1 MRSIEDGS
9 ALQDDNVE
17 YDIKINE
24 PAEFDLTGHH
34 ELISNS
40 TNSDYMY
47 DFTSDEEV
55 ESSLSPELPSLES
68 EVAA

>member
-9 ALQDDNVE
+9 AVQDDNIEIANVE

-34 ELISNS
+34 ELI
-40 TNSDYMY
+40 
-47 DFTSDEEV
+47 
-55 ESSLSPELPSLES
+55 
-68 EVAA
+68 